1 MAQNLAVDLM
11 LRTLMSSL
19 EFRESEKKNWEGV
32 AKLIPGSSA
41 QQVCIRPNSKYKCK
55 YNNSCVDCAN

>member
-1 MAQNLAVDLM
+1 M

-19 EFRESEKKNWEGV
+19 EFRESENKNWEGV